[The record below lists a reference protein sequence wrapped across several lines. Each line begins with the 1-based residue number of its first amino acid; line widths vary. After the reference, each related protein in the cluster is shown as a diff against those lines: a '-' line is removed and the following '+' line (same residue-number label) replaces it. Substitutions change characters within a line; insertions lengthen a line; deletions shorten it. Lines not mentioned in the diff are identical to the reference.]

1 MDITFSADNNKDYI
15 LGNEENNW
23 AIITSF
29 FDQKGLV
36 RQQLDSF
43 NQFVK
48 IKMQE
53 IIDENSI
60 ISVKSIPTAGNSIER
75 EIKLYFGQISILGP
89 PINTEID
96 GTSSKILP
104 NEARLRDLTYWVNM
118 FIDVKKA
125 YYENGIEVDVSKT
138 IRVPFGSLPVMVKSE
153 LCALKELNDK
163 DNLKIYATKMN
174 IEE

>member
-89 PINTEID
+89 PIKTEID
-96 GTSSKILP
+96 
-104 NEARLRDLTYWVNM
+104 
-118 FIDVKKA
+118 
-125 YYENGIEVDVSKT
+125 
-138 IRVPFGSLPVMVKSE
+138 
-153 LCALKELNDK
+153 
-163 DNLKIYATKMN
+163 
-174 IEE
+174 

>member
-60 ISVKSIPTAGNSIER
+60 ISVKSI
-75 EIKLYFGQISILGP
+75 KYL
-89 PINTEID
+89 
-96 GTSSKILP
+96 
-104 NEARLRDLTYWVNM
+104 
-118 FIDVKKA
+118 
-125 YYENGIEVDVSKT
+125 
-138 IRVPFGSLPVMVKSE
+138 
-153 LCALKELNDK
+153 
-163 DNLKIYATKMN
+163 
-174 IEE
+174 